1 MRAGRHVL
9 NYLIRRLLQSVL
21 VVAGATFIVF
31 FVLYQTGDPTLL
43 IASTQATTEDIAN
56 LRHDLGFDRPWY
68 EQYGRFVLHA
78 ARGDFGESLR
88 FRQPVTRVVLE
99 KLPAT
104 LELSIA
110 AYALALAV
118 AIPVGIVSAT
128 RRNSLLDN
136 VAMLVAMFGQSVP
149 VFFLGIMLL
158 WVFGGQ
164 LGWFPIVG
172 RGDGF
177 LDELHHLVL
186 PAITLGTFSMAR
198 NARLVRSNLLE
209 VLGQDYV
216 RTAQAKGLRE
226 HTVMLRH
233 ALKNAMIP
241 LVTIMGLEFGVLL
254 GGAVVTETVF
264 AWPGVGQMV
273 IRAIEQ
279 KDFPVVVG
287 AVTMLSLIF
296 VALNLLVD
304 LTYGFLDPRIRY
316 G

>member
-1 MRAGRHVL
+1 V
-9 NYLIRRLLQSVL
+9 I
-21 VVAGATFIVF
+21 AGATFIVF

-43 IASTQATTEDIAN
+43 LASTQATHDDIVH
-56 LRHDLGFDRPWY
+56 LRHDLGFDKPWY
-68 EQYGRFVLHA
+68 EQYAQFAGHA
-78 ARGDFGESLR
+78 LRGDFGTSLR

-110 AYALALAV
+110 AYGLALLV
-118 AIPVGIVSAT
+118 AIPIGIVSAT
-128 RRNSLLDN
+128 RRNSWWDN
-136 VAMLVAMFGQSVP
+136 GAMLVALLGQSVP

-172 RGDGF
+172 RGSGL
-177 LDELHHLVL
+177 LDQLHHLVL

-209 VLGQDYV
+209 VLGQEYV
-216 RTAQAKGLRE
+216 RTARAKGLRE
-226 HTVMLRH
+226 FTVIISH

-287 AVTMLSLIF
+287 AVTMLSVIF
-296 VALNLLVD
+296 VGLNLFVD
-304 LTYGFLDPRIRY
+304 LLYGYLDPRIHFA
-316 G
+316 

>member
-1 MRAGRHVL
+1 VV
-9 NYLIRRLLQSVL
+9 NYIVRRLLQSVL
-21 VVAGATFIVF
+21 VIAGATFIVF
-31 FVLYQTGDPTLL
+31 FVLFQTGDPTFL
-43 IASTQATTEDIAN
+43 IASTQATTQEVAQ
-56 LRHDLGFDRPWY
+56 LRHDLGFDQPWY
-68 EQYGRFVLHA
+68 QQYARFAGHA
-78 ARGDFGESLR
+78 LRGDFGTSLR

-104 LELSIA
+104 LELAIA

-118 AIPVGIVSAT
+118 AIPVGIISAT
-128 RRNSLLDN
+128 RRNSVWDN
-136 VAMLVAMFGQSVP
+136 GAMLAALLGQSVP

-158 WVFGGQ
+158 WVFGGR

-172 RGDGF
+172 RGSGGI
-177 LDELHHLVL
+177 LDQLHHLVL
-186 PAITLGTFSMAR
+186 PAITLATFSMAR

-216 RTAQAKGLRE
+216 RTARAKGLRE
-226 HTVMLRH
+226 NRVVIGH
-233 ALKNAMIP
+233 AFKNAVIP
-241 LVTIMGLEFGVLL
+241 LVTFMGIEFGALL

-287 AVTMLSLIF
+287 AVTLLSLIF
-296 VALNLLVD
+296 VTLNLLVD
-304 LTYGFLDPRIRY
+304 LAYGFLDPRIRY
-316 G
+316 A